1 MSDHKHF
8 DTILP
13 FLQLHDV
20 PHRIDLT
27 IADIEAMHTAAGRDV
42 EFLHPTSLV
51 HTRSRGPLDS
61 VSASP
66 FVSDPSLADS
76 GENSRNAGDL
86 PAESANTNDDIR
98 VSDSTLDMELTL
110 KDHKR
115 FKHAKDVP
123 PDAVIQFLKPS
134 MLGQIQAH
142 RTRSHFPEFFSEG
155 AKGHVCRSQNGGSK
169 DLLYQTILV
178 YRL

>member
-1 MSDHKHF
+1 M
-8 DTILP
+8 
-13 FLQLHDV
+13 
-20 PHRIDLT
+20 R
-27 IADIEAMHTAAGRDV
+27 E
-42 EFLHPTSLV
+42 
-51 HTRSRGPLDS
+51 
-61 VSASP
+61 
-66 FVSDPSLADS
+66 
-76 GENSRNAGDL
+76 L

-98 VSDSTLDMELTL
+98 VSDSPLDMELTL

-134 MLGQIQAH
+134 MLGQIQV
-142 RTRSHFPEFFSEG
+142 TRSHFAEFFSEG

-178 YRL
+178 CRLRGHRS